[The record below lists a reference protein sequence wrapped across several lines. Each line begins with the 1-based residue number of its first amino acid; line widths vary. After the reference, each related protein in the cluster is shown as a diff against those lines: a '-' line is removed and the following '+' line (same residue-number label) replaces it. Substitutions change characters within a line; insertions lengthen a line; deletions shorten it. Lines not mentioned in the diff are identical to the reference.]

1 MKMYQAQGFLLPGG
15 IKSKCEE
22 DQGMRYEIKG
32 ETLPVAICYLEGG
45 EQMITERGSMSWM
58 SPNMKMETTSNGGI
72 GKALGRMFAGEA
84 LFQNRYTAEDGNGL
98 IAFATSFPG
107 EIRPWEIGPGS
118 EVIVQKSGFLA
129 AESGV
134 ELSVFFQKKLG
145 AGFFGGE
152 GFIMQRLSGH
162 GTAFLEFDGSVVE
175 YNLQPGQQVVVDTGY
190 LAAMD
195 ATCRMEIKSVPGLK
209 NMVFGGE
216 GIFNTVITGP
226 GRVWLQTMPIS
237 NVAAAIAR
245 LLPPSS

>member
-1 MKMYQAQGFLLPGG
+1 MK
-15 IKSKCEE
+15 
-22 DQGMRYEIKG
+22 YEIKG
-32 ETLPVAICYLEGG
+32 GELPVVICYLENG
-45 EQMITERGSMSWM
+45 ETMITERGSMSWM

-107 EIRPWEIGPGS
+107 EIRPWEIGPGH

-162 GTAFLEFDGSVVE
+162 GMAFLEFDGSVVE
-175 YNLQPGQQVVVDTGY
+175 YNLQPGQQIVVDTGY

>member
-1 MKMYQAQGFLLPGG
+1 MK
-15 IKSKCEE
+15 
-22 DQGMRYEIKG
+22 YEIKG
-32 ETLPVAICYLEGG
+32 GELPVVICYLENG
-45 EQMITERGSMSWM
+45 ETMITERGSMSWM

-175 YNLQPGQQVVVDTGY
+175 YNLQPGQQIVVDTGY

>member
-1 MKMYQAQGFLLPGG
+1 
-15 IKSKCEE
+15 
-22 DQGMRYEIKG
+22 MRYEIKG

-175 YNLQPGQQVVVDTGY
+175 YNLQPGQQIVVDTGY